1 MRGERRLPTRR
12 SVLGLAAL
20 PLALAGEAAG
30 QTLPPGP
37 LRIIVPFPPGGPTDA
52 VTRIVAE
59 EIRQDL
65 RRPVVV
71 QNRPGASGTLGTRA
85 ALSARADGTTLLI
98 GNNQTQA
105 TAPFLVRD
113 AGYNPRTDLQP
124 IVGLADMHH
133 VLVVRNGLGISTV
146 SGLIETARAAPG
158 RLNYGSTGVGSG
170 SHLAMELLMVKTG
183 TRMQHVPFTG
193 AAQLIGEIAAGRL
206 DVALAVMPTV
216 LGQVAARSI
225 VALATAARIR
235 APQLPDVPTLAQ
247 AGIAGA
253 EAESWLALFAHAHV
267 PDALAA
273 LLGARIRRLL
283 IRAPVKARI
292 EALGLSLAPR
302 TADEFRVFQAREI
315 TRWGD
320 VIALAGLR
328 PE

>member
-1 MRGERRLPTRR
+1 MMGGRRMPTRR
-12 SVLGLAAL
+12 SVLGLAAS
-20 PLALAGEAAG
+20 PFASAGDAAG

-37 LRIIVPFPPGGPTDA
+37 LRLIVPFPPGGPTDA
-52 VTRIVAE
+52 VTRILADEV
-59 EIRQDL
+59 RQDL
-65 RRPVVV
+65 RRPVVI

-85 ALSARADGTTLLI
+85 ALSAPPDGKTLLI

-105 TAPFLVRD
+105 TAPFLIRD

-133 VLVVRNGLGISTV
+133 VLVVRKGLDISSV
-146 SGLIETARAAPG
+146 SGLIDKAKGAAG

-170 SHLAMELLMVKTG
+170 SHLAMELFMLRTS

-193 AAQLIGEIAAGRL
+193 AAQLIGEMAAGRL
-206 DVALAVMPTV
+206 DVALAVLPTV
-216 LGQVAARSI
+216 VGQVAAGSI
-225 VALATAARIR
+225 VALATAARVR
-235 APQLPDVPTLAQ
+235 APQLPHVPTLMQ
-247 AGIAGA
+247 TGIAGA

-273 LLGARIRRLL
+273 LMGARFRRLL
-283 IRAPVKARI
+283 IRPSVRARI

-315 TRWGD
+315 ARWGE
-320 VIALAGLR
+320 VIALAGLK